1 MLLMGAS
8 LGIWPTAAAAQAAA
22 DSLTVA
28 QAVAIARQANPML
41 RATRLKADAAAE
53 RVPRAGAWPDPQ
65 LSIALNNRMVGDL
78 GSTMDPMTMN
88 EIQLT
93 QMVPWPGKLGFGK
106 ERARRLANAEQLD
119 ATEAERMLIARVK
132 SVYYQLAYI
141 DRAVVTMASTREL
154 LRHFLEV
161 TSAMYAVGT
170 GLQQDVLQAQVAIAR
185 MTEDITVMRQDRVGM
200 AARFNA
206 LLGRPAT
213 DPVGALELPEPSR
226 DVPPPDSLMRVA
238 AENRPALRAAGE
250 RLRAAQAA
258 YRGARRELYPDLM
271 VSLGYGARP
280 QFDNMATLMLGVSL
294 PLWAGSRQ
302 LPMRREMRAMESMA
316 QAELLNLNN
325 ETFAELTERM
335 AEAERSRR
343 LSELYANAVLPQ
355 ARAAVDASLAAY
367 RVGRVNYMTLV
378 DNQMTVNRYEIE
390 RVKLAAQYHGA
401 VAEIEALVGAGL
413 GGQP

>member
-1 MLLMGAS
+1 
-8 LGIWPTAAAAQAAA
+8 
-22 DSLTVA
+22 
-28 QAVAIARQANPML
+28 
-41 RATRLKADAAAE
+41 
-53 RVPRAGAWPDPQ
+53 
-65 LSIALNNRMVGDL
+65 
-78 GSTMDPMTMN
+78 
-88 EIQLT
+88 
-93 QMVPWPGKLGFGK
+93 
-106 ERARRLANAEQLD
+106 
-119 ATEAERMLIARVK
+119 
-132 SVYYQLAYI
+132 
-141 DRAVVTMASTREL
+141 
-154 LRHFLEV
+154 
-161 TSAMYAVGT
+161 
-170 GLQQDVLQAQVAIAR
+170 
-185 MTEDITVMRQDRVGM
+185 
-200 AARFNA
+200 
-206 LLGRPAT
+206 
-213 DPVGALELPEPSR
+213 
-226 DVPPPDSLMRVA
+226 
-238 AENRPALRAAGE
+238 
-250 RLRAAQAA
+250 
-258 YRGARRELYPDLM
+258 M

-343 LSELYANAVLPQ
+343 LSDLYANAVLPQ